1 MQRVVVLV
9 GPTSVG
15 KSNLA
20 LRLSKRFDGE
30 IVGADSRQVYRYM
43 DIGTAKPTPE
53 DRRAVSHHLIDIIDP
68 DEHFS
73 LAQYQQLAYEAIA
86 DVSGRHKLPLLV
98 GGTGQYIWAV
108 LEGWDVPKVAP
119 EFALRRQL
127 EERAARGEATE
138 LYVELQ
144 AIDRNAAN
152 KIDPRNVRR
161 IIRAIE
167 VSKTT
172 GTPFSELQKRKA
184 PPFRTLIIGLT
195 TERSELYGRT
205 DSRVDRMMKEG
216 LVEEVRRLIEMGYG
230 LNLPSMSGIGYR
242 QIGEHLNGKAD
253 LESAVR
259 KIKTE
264 THRFVRHQNNWFRLS
279 DERIRWFDIRDDNV
293 EKKVA
298 AEIMNYISIE

>member
-53 DRRAVSHHLIDIIDP
+53 DRRAASHHLIDIINP

-86 DVSGRHKLPLLV
+86 DVGGRHKLPLLV

-127 EERAARGEATE
+127 EERAASGEATE

-172 GTPFSELQKRKA
+172 GTPFSELQKRKN

-216 LVEEVRRLIEMGYG
+216 LVEEVRHLIEMGYG
-230 LNLPSMSGIGYR
+230 LNLPSMSSIGYR

-264 THRFVRHQNNWFRLS
+264 THRFVRHQYNWFRLS
-279 DERIRWFDIRDDNV
+279 DERIRWFDIRDDDM
-293 EKKVA
+293 EKKVVT
-298 AEIMNYISIE
+298 EIMRSVSTE